1 MISRIA
7 PPANSM
13 QALLCALAGITGEVA
28 EHLETTGSFIGREF
42 MKSAACDQEV
52 IVQLQSFDRMC
63 QQLTA
68 VAEMLED
75 CAVLIGNDDA
85 PAHKIDSIIAQI
97 PMRQIRHRLQDALVV
112 PEPETDEK
120 EPADEAEF

>member
-1 MISRIA
+1 
-7 PPANSM
+7 M
-13 QALLCALAGITGEVA
+13 QSLICALAAITGEVA
-28 EHLETTGSFIGREF
+28 EHLETTGSFIGREL
-42 MKSAACDQEV
+42 MKSSNCGQDV

-68 VAEMLED
+68 VAEMLAD

-97 PMRQIRHRLQDALVV
+97 PMRQIRHRLQDALVA
-112 PEPETDEK
+112 PRAATDGLQE
-120 EPADEAEF
+120 DEQVF